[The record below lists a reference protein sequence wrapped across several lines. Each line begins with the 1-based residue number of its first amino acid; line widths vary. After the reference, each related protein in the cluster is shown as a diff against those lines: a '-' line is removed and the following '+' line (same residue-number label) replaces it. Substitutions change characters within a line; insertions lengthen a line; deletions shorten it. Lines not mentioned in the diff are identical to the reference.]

1 MPTTIPALR
10 GKFGNTEYW
19 LTTMRVGELATK
31 ILMPKDMPGWDDL
44 SIEERFQRDVNIKRV
59 AQQIAPYFAGDDNR
73 FSGSLVLAIIND
85 DNLAFEP
92 IGELPGGGRVPQ
104 LYQSAARDIG
114 FLTMNGEEMLVPL
127 DGQHRAKAFKF
138 AMSGADD
145 NGRPLPNIKSNTALA
160 EDHAAVILVRYK
172 ANEARRI
179 FNKINRYAKPTTK
192 SDNLITDDD
201 DAIAVLTRE
210 LLNEGGVLP
219 ARLVRIGANTLPAN
233 APEFIPLAT
242 FHEANLAIVLGLG
255 LRGEGKPQNMTEDQR
270 ALALEAVRGVWDL
283 LLSGVDLF
291 AEALSDP
298 TPQGDET
305 RIRIRAEMLLGK
317 PIGQLALVRGF
328 LEMRERCE
336 GVSEDTLRDRLN
348 RIDWGIEADHW
359 QGVLVAPNGRV
370 LSGKTAVNTAA
381 DFIAHLGGAPLSE
394 EKKNAL
400 LEKIHGS
407 GWETRELPPP
417 IA

>member
-31 ILMPKDMPGWDDL
+31 ILMPKDMPGWEDL

-59 AQQIAPYFAGDDNR
+59 AQEIAPYFAGDDNR

-138 AMSGADD
+138 AMSGTDD
-145 NGRPLPNIKSNTALA
+145 NGRPLPNIRSNTALA

-172 ANEARRI
+172 GNEVRRI

-210 LLNEGGVLP
+210 LLSESGVLP

-233 APEFIPLAT
+233 APEFIPLST
-242 FHEANLAIVLGLG
+242 FYEANLAIVLGLG
-255 LRGEGKPQNMTEDQR
+255 LRGEGKPQGMSEDQR
-270 ALALEAVRGVWDL
+270 ALAREEARAIWRL
-283 LLSGVDLF
+283 LLERVDLF
-291 AEALSDP
+291 SQALSDT

-305 RIRIRAEMLLGK
+305 RIQIRAEMLLGK

-328 LEMRERCE
+328 LEMRERCA
-336 GVSEDTLRDRLN
+336 GVSEEALCDRLN
-348 RIDWGIEADHW
+348 RIDWGIAADHW
-359 QGVLVAPNGRV
+359 RGVLVAPNGRV
-370 LSGKTAVNTAA
+370 LSGRGAVNTAA
-381 DFIAHLGGAPLSE
+381 IFIAHLGGAQLSATE
-394 EKKNAL
+394 RERL
-400 LEKIHGS
+400 LEMIHGS
-407 GWETRELPPP
+407 DWESRELPEPV
-417 IA
+417 A